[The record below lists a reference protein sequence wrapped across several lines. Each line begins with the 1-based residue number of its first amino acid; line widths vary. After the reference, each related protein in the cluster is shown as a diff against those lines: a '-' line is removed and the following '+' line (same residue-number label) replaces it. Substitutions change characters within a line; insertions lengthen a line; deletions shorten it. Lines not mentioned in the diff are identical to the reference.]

1 MIGFWVSDFCKDTNK
16 SSAMPKLFE
25 HCRARV
31 SKTTVKDT
39 NNLSIAERK
48 YLRSIQRYKK
58 LALRD
63 IMG

>member
-1 MIGFWVSDFCKDTNK
+1 
-16 SSAMPKLFE
+16 MPKLFE